1 MQSMK
6 YIAALLLVGFGLGG
20 YVAMVIGSTHLLYAA
35 VACWG
40 ASLVVACLIPAVDAA
55 RRD

>member
-1 MQSMK
+1 MK

-20 YVAMVIGSTHLLYAA
+20 YVAMAIGSTYLLYAA